1 MTMVGKIDIVLC
13 ILNQR
18 MSKSLGYGVRW
29 GTSGLIVLTTIKLV
43 WGRVS
48 RWLDWISIRLS
59 ISVQVLI
66 SVSWVQACHWLSVEP
81 TWKTKQKKTDLGKQA
96 PTGSFSHHFSP
107 ELHTLNLFESGMH
120 IPSCLVTWRDPVSRH
135 RPLRVQ
141 GCGHYPAW
149 S

>member
-48 RWLDWISIRLS
+48 RGSI
-59 ISVQVLI
+59 
-66 SVSWVQACHWLSVEP
+66 
-81 TWKTKQKKTDLGKQA
+81 
-96 PTGSFSHHFSP
+96 GSASDSQSQFKS
-107 ELHTLNLFESGMH
+107 
-120 IPSCLVTWRDPVSRH
+120 
-135 RPLRVQ
+135 
-141 GCGHYPAW
+141 
-149 S
+149 